1 MNIVEFQD
9 FSRTFAVVNAVN
21 VLTLSLGK
29 GEIMG
34 FLGTNGAGKT
44 TTIKMLIGLLK
55 PSAGQV
61 VLFVCGDPSDP
72 AVRA

>member
-1 MNIVEFQD
+1 MNSAELKDV
-9 FSRTFAVVNAVN
+9 SRTFAGVNAVN
-21 VLTLSLGK
+21 GLTLSLGK

-55 PSAGQV
+55 PSAGQG
-61 VLFVCGDPSDP
+61 VLLRDRDPP
-72 AVRA
+72 APALRA